1 MTLKT
6 TQYGW
11 EKLRWLNIKWDK
23 ICSWVRYS
31 FGRSDSHYFQDV
43 SYFEIDV
50 CVQCNLMENS
60 WSQLFWGACGNWQAD
75 S

>member
-6 TQYGW
+6 TQHGW

-23 ICSWVRYS
+23 ICS
-31 FGRSDSHYFQDV
+31 GSDIVSVGQTHYFQDV

-50 CVQCNLMENS
+50 YVQCNLTENS
-60 WSQLFWGACGNWQAD
+60 WSRFFWGACGNWQAD